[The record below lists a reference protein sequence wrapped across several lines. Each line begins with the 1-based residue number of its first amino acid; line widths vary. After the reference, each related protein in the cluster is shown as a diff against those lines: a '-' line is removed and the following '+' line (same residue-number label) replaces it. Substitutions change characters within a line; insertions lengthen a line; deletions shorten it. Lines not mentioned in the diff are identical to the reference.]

1 MHPDVGFALLIL
13 GVGMRRPEDG
23 ISHSDTH
30 VFFFV
35 SFANLSVLGSKSY
48 LKLYEKI

>member
-30 VFFFV
+30 VFFV
-35 SFANLSVLGSKSY
+35 PSANLSVLGSKSY
-48 LKLYEKI
+48 LKLYEKN